1 MTRSL
6 MYFHYLLNENE
17 DSLVHKFLKS
27 QIESPSKNDWIL
39 LIEKDLSSL
48 EIYLSYENIKGLS
61 KLEFKSFV
69 QECVRRKALD
79 YLNGIKSSH
88 RKVMHIKHSSLN
100 LQTYFLPQNIQ
111 SVQLSKFILQSRTR
125 MC

>member
-1 MTRSL
+1 MK
-6 MYFHYLLNENE
+6 M
-17 DSLVHKFLKS
+17 KFLKS

-69 QECVRRKALD
+69 LECVRTKALD

-88 RKVMHIKHSSLN
+88 RKVIHIKHSSLN
-100 LQTYFLPQNIQ
+100 LQTYFLPQNIR